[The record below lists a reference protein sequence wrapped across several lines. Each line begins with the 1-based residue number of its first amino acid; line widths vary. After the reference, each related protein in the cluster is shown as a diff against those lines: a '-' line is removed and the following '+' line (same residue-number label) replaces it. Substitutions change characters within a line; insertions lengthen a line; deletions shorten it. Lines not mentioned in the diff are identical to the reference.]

1 MKRAAPL
8 IALVGLIVAA
18 IVATAILTGDGGGTE
33 LTISEVVGAVTV
45 TNGESEQSAKAGIAL
60 SADDRIVT
68 GADGRAVL
76 MLGPDTRIRLQQ
88 ESTMQVTSVTD
99 DEVKLELEGGLL
111 EATVRP
117 NSSAVRVGN
126 SGRELLATDADLR
139 FGVDDDG
146 LAIEASRG
154 TVAVA
159 GVPGVAQLGP
169 DERVTLSTGEEPV
182 LRPIPDEL
190 LLDVDWPEPKVRGKT
205 ATITGVTEPG
215 ATVIVAIVGQPT
227 VQATAAADGSFAA
240 EISLG
245 SGTNVVNVH
254 TVSLFGEETERVKAD
269 IESDQGVEVHSIG
282 ATYNGSPPGGDK

>member
-1 MKRAAPL
+1 MKRTAPL
-8 IALVGLIVAA
+8 IALVALIVAA
-18 IVATAILTGDGGGTE
+18 IVATAFLTGDGGGTE

-45 TNGESEQSAKAGIAL
+45 TNGESVESVAKSGVAL

-68 GADGRAVL
+68 GPDGRAVL

-88 ESTMQVTSVTD
+88 ESTMQVKSVSD

-126 SGRELLATDADLR
+126 DGRELLATDADLR

-169 DERVTLSTGEEPV
+169 DERVTLTLGEEPV
-182 LRPIPDEL
+182 LAPIPDEL
-190 LLDVDWPEPKVRGKT
+190 LLDVNWPEPKVRSKT
-205 ATITGVTEPG
+205 ATITGTTEPG
-215 ATVIVAIVGQPT
+215 ATVIIMSGSTPIY
-227 VQATAAADGSFAA
+227 ATADRDGSFSA
-240 EISLG
+240 EIPLLDK
-245 SGTNVVNVH
+245 VNVLRAH
-254 TVSLFGEETERVKAD
+254 TVNLLGEESERVRAD
-269 IESDQGVEVHSIG
+269 IHSDQGVEVHSIG
-282 ATYNGSPPGGDK
+282 ATYNGTPPGGGK